1 MTYFT
6 LLLKGA
12 ITVWL
17 EIQAFWSLMGY
28 YEKEPQKAGEWD
40 TFTSKE
46 GQLYIKGFALI
57 ALCVATCL
65 QRVPLVMSHF

>member
-1 MTYFT
+1 MRFYYIAINPMTYFT

-28 YEKEPQKAGEWD
+28 YEKEPQKAG
-40 TFTSKE
+40 
-46 GQLYIKGFALI
+46 
-57 ALCVATCL
+57 
-65 QRVPLVMSHF
+65 